1 MVRTLQGRTPN
12 PVNLLEMKIKV
23 RNKMIFRAMWIFL
36 TLFKRLK
43 F

>member
-12 PVNLLEMKIKV
+12 TMILLELKLKV
-23 RNKMIFRAMWIFL
+23 RTKKIFRAMWIFL